1 MNTRLSAWNYI
12 RNNKKTA
19 GVLIV
24 ALALSFMAIYAIYVL
39 LATTIESFEP
49 VMVEMPKKVT
59 YASLTDE
66 TIGVKREDYETGEEY
81 SLAWRDRKDE
91 IVEKLKEHKGIENA
105 YFTEIIYTK
114 YEAVLGGWN
123 YETPLLESEE
133 IPQFLEH
140 TGAKLIEGRM
150 PEGDGEILVDKI
162 VMKNQNIQVG
172 DWFREDVFGESF
184 KICGVIESDIMVC
197 VGTPITGTNSGWCY
211 VILSD
216 EDTSDAKKL
225 FSDIGIQITDEDS
238 VFDAVYCKEQY
249 DNDTKNMIESV
260 VNILYLVVMIF
271 LAISVF
277 VAYISF
283 MRNRVNEYCL
293 YSSIGY
299 SRQNIYG
306 MIIREMMIIF
316 GIGIIAGMLLSL
328 SAAYLIHNLII
339 EPKGLVG
346 HIIYSDRMFGILAA
360 YVFIMGLL
368 QLPVLLNIHYIKTID
383 AIED

>member
-105 YFTEIIYTK
+105 YFTEIIYAK

-123 YETPLLESEE
+123 YETPLLEAEE

-283 MRNRVNEYCL
+283 MRNRVNEY
-293 YSSIGY
+293 
-299 SRQNIYG
+299 
-306 MIIREMMIIF
+306 
-316 GIGIIAGMLLSL
+316 
-328 SAAYLIHNLII
+328 
-339 EPKGLVG
+339 
-346 HIIYSDRMFGILAA
+346 
-360 YVFIMGLL
+360 
-368 QLPVLLNIHYIKTID
+368 
-383 AIED
+383 